1 MQLLTNKTAL
11 VTGGSRGIGRAIVLM
26 LAEEGADVVF
36 TYRSRVEE
44 AEATVEAVKS
54 LGRKCMAIQADAA
67 DFAAAQKVVDDAL
80 AFLGQIDILVN
91 NAGVTRDT
99 LIMRMTEQ
107 QWDEVLNTNL
117 RSAFCYS
124 KAVSTPMMR
133 RRQGAIVSI
142 ASIVGLTGNAG
153 QCNYAASKGGLIS
166 FTKSLAKELGSRN
179 IRVNAVA
186 PGFIQTDMT
195 DGLMDKMTDDERK
208 AWLENISLRR
218 LGTPA
223 DVARVVTFLASD
235 LAGYVTGEVINCSGQ
250 LRC

>member
-67 DFAAAQKVVDDAL
+67 DFTAAQKVVDDAL

-166 FTKSLAKELGSRN
+166 FTKSLAKELGLRN